1 MFIAALHP
9 AILARPARNSIFVEH
24 VHFIGAGG
32 AGTSGLAEILLLR
45 GITVSGSDVARSK
58 KTEELESLGAK
69 IWIGHN
75 ANNVNGADAVVYSSA
90 VSRENVERME
100 AARRGIRL
108 VRRAEFMGDLLRDRT
123 LVAVAGTHG
132 KTTVTSMIASI
143 LIEAKLD
150 PLVLAG
156 ASVRELGNKNS
167 RAGAGKIAV
176 AEADEYD
183 RSFLA
188 LQPYIA
194 VLTSLE
200 AEHMDIYGDIESLKD
215 AFVQF
220 ANQGPSTFLTGY
232 AVVCIDEPLLR
243 EITTRLHKRIVTYG
257 LQSPETK
264 YRAIDLQ
271 MSATRTRATLLRA
284 GEAVGE
290 IELRVPGEHNVK
302 NALAA
307 IATADVLSIPL
318 EISLRALKHFR
329 GAERRFE
336 IIGESGGIL
345 VIDDYAHHPTE
356 LRATLATARAIYPGR
371 RIVACFQP
379 HTFTRTRDF
388 AEDFGST
395 LALNS
400 DVLVLLDI
408 YPAREMPIEGVTS
421 ALIADA
427 ARAAGMRDIY
437 QVSSPGKLTPVL
449 RNVVRPGDVV
459 LTLGAGTITE
469 AAPEILKLAGEQPIP
484 VNTEAEIAST

>member
-1 MFIAALHP
+1 
-9 AILARPARNSIFVEH
+9 VEH
-24 VHFIGAGG
+24 VHFIGIGG

-45 GITVSGSDVARSK
+45 GVAVSGSDAARSK
-58 KTEELESLGAK
+58 KTEELEALGAK
-69 IWIGHN
+69 IWIGHD
-75 ANNVNGADAVVYSSA
+75 ANNIDGADVIVYSSA
-90 VSRENVERME
+90 VSPDNVERIE
-100 AARRGIRL
+100 ATRRGIRL
-108 VRRAEFMGDLLRDRT
+108 VRRAEFMGELLQDRS

-156 ASVRELGNKNS
+156 ASVRELGHKNS

-188 LQPYIA
+188 LQPFIA

-200 AEHMDIYGDIESLKD
+200 AEHMDIYGDIESLKN

-220 ANQGPSTFLTGY
+220 ANQGPSTFQTGY
-232 AVVCIDEPLLR
+232 AIVCIDEPMLR

-257 LQSPETK
+257 LMSPETK
-264 YRAIDLQ
+264 YRAVDLQ
-271 MSATRTRATLLRA
+271 VTAQRTRATLLRA

-318 EISLRALKHFR
+318 EISLRALKLFR

-336 IIGESGGIL
+336 VIGEANGII

-356 LRATLATARAIYPGR
+356 LRATLATARSIYPGR

-388 AEDFGST
+388 AEDFGHV
-395 LALNS
+395 LAAHA

-408 YPAREMPIEGVTS
+408 YPARETPIDGVTS
-421 ALIADA
+421 ALIKEA
-427 ARAAGMRDIY
+427 ANAAGGLQEIY
-437 QVSSPGKLTPVL
+437 SVSLPEKLARTL
-449 RNVVRPGDVV
+449 GNIVRPGDVV

-469 AAPEILKLAGEQPIP
+469 AAPDILNLAREYQIPINTDVEITSA
-484 VNTEAEIAST
+484 